1 MSAGIMTEATDSW
14 TKEAVRRSIRERF
27 RAVPEGTLRRWSE
40 QLVGRLQAREDLWA
54 RPGVAALFGGL
65 RNEPDLVTAF
75 LPWLQA
81 RGWRTVFFKVGQAG
95 LVPVEVRGPQDL
107 KRGTLGVW
115 EPAGNEPVATRD
127 LDVILVPGLAFSA
140 RDGARLGRGGGYYDR
155 LLAEPTMRAQLVGV
169 GFHMQLLPDV
179 PCEPHDARIPDLVTE
194 L

>member
-1 MSAGIMTEATDSW
+1 MAEMTDTW

-40 QLVGRLQAREDLWA
+40 QLVSRLQAREDLWA

-65 RNEPDLVTAF
+65 RNEPDLVTSF
-75 LPWLQA
+75 LPWL
-81 RGWRTVFFKVGQAG
+81 RNHGWRTVFFKVAQAG
-95 LVPVEVRGPQDL
+95 LVPVEVVGVEDLRRGP
-107 KRGTLGVW
+107 LGVW
-115 EPAGNEPVATRD
+115 EPSGSEPAD
-127 LDVILVPGLAFSA
+127 IGELDVILVPGLAFSA

-155 LLAEPTMRAQLVGV
+155 LLAQPRMRARLVGV